1 MMTVVRPAAAFL
13 FTLLAAHPAAAQRID
28 IIDEAKLPRFE
39 VASVKPGDARLDAR
53 QISVSPG
60 RLVQENMPLWNAVSL
75 AFDVRPAQ
83 LANPLPDLIT
93 REPFTIDARLP
104 VGPAAADLRLMLRA
118 LLIDRFKLRV
128 HVVSR
133 EQDAYALTMARGDG
147 RLGPRLRSSRVDCR
161 ARMEAQARNE
171 PVPPLPEGSKP
182 CAFNVGPGSLEMAGW
197 PITTL
202 LSVLSGQAG
211 RPVVDKTGLT
221 GTFDAEMKWAPDTAT
236 PRRADDPA
244 ATASDATSLVT
255 AVQEELGLKLEPTKT
270 SVDYLVIDHIERP
283 APD

>member
-1 MMTVVRPAAAFL
+1 
-13 FTLLAAHPAAAQRID
+13 
-28 IIDEAKLPRFE
+28 
-39 VASVKPGDARLDAR
+39 
-53 QISVSPG
+53 
-60 RLVQENMPLWNAVSL
+60 
-75 AFDVRPAQ
+75 
-83 LANPLPDLIT
+83 
-93 REPFTIDARLP
+93 
-104 VGPAAADLRLMLRA
+104 
-118 LLIDRFKLRV
+118 
-128 HVVSR
+128 
-133 EQDAYALTMARGDG
+133 
-147 RLGPRLRSSRVDCR
+147 
-161 ARMEAQARNE
+161 
-171 PVPPLPEGSKP
+171 
-182 CAFNVGPGSLEMAGW
+182 MAGW

-283 APD
+283 APDKR